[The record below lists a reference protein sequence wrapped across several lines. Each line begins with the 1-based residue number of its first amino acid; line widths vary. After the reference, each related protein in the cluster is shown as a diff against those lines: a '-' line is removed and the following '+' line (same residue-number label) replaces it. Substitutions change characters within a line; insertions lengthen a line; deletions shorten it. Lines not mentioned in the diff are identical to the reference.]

1 MNSRGIVVT
10 ISDFGHPKP
19 SRPGWGNAIKHR
31 VDGVRHIGAAIWCEG
46 GVVQEGLACA
56 KTVIQFRNE
65 TTVFSVVDKD
75 QAGLPPYY
83 HEAVKKRV
91 QDGSGYGWSVSCALL
106 SAVK

>member
-1 MNSRGIVVT
+1 MNSRRIVVT
-10 ISDFGHPKP
+10 ISDFSHPKP

-31 VDGVRHIGAAIWCEG
+31 VDGVRHIGAAIRCEG

-56 KTVIQFRNE
+56 ETVIQFRNE

-83 HEAVKKRV
+83 HERSRNVCRMAADTV
-91 QDGSGYGWSVSCALL
+91 GVSLARCCQQL
-106 SAVK
+106 K